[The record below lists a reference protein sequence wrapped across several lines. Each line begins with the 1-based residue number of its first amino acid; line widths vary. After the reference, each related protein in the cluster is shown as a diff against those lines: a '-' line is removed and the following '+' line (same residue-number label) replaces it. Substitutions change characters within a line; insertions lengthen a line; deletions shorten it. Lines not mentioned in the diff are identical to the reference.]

1 MRIFLFTLLALVL
14 TACSKPY
21 DKYIGYWK
29 AEGTK
34 SPRVLE
40 IYKEGKD
47 TYLVNDNILS
57 EKDWFGN
64 KKNGTVL
71 EQTDK
76 ELGVNNGLTVVK
88 FNVSEDGK
96 TLRISNKQYTKI
108 SEDEVQTIVKNKQA
122 CDDLRTKYLEEAKTF
137 NIFAKTDE
145 KTKQEQIKE
154 SYLAKQKEISD
165 CNFYISKAY

>member
-1 MRIFLFTLLALVL
+1 MRIFLFTLLALAL

-34 SPRVLE
+34 FPRVLE

-108 SEDEVQTIVKNKQA
+108 TEDEVQAIVKNKQA

-137 NIFAKTDE
+137 NLFAKTAE

>member
-1 MRIFLFTLLALVL
+1 MRIFLITLFAFFL

-29 AEGTK
+29 AEGTQ
-34 SPRVLE
+34 STRILE
-40 IYKEGKD
+40 IYQEGKE
-47 TYLVNDNILS
+47 TYLVNDNILA

-64 KKNGTVL
+64 KRNGTVL
-71 EQTDK
+71 EQIDK

-108 SEDEVQTIVKNKQA
+108 SEDDVKTIVTNKES
-122 CDDLRTKYLEEAKTF
+122 CDDLRTKYLAEAKTF
-137 NIFAKTDE
+137 NVFARDTE
-145 KTKQEQIKE
+145 KTKQEQIKD
-154 SYLAKQKEISD
+154 SYLAKQKEIAN
-165 CNFYISKAY
+165 CNFYISKGY